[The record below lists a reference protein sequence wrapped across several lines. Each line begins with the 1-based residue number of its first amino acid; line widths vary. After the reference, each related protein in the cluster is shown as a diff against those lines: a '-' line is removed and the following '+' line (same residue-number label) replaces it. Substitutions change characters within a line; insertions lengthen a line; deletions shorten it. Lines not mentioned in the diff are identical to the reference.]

1 MCVLSCGAQM
11 EVRKDRLSVSFNYMN
26 QVTSVIAWC
35 IEKCS
40 LWNVVLLDYIQT
52 GDQNLQRCWYLKKI
66 AFFLINSLKAHGGI
80 CSLPCLLWCIS
91 RGDHSA
97 CVRHWL
103 AYPAFIPLCVGK
115 TRGNILSGKD
125 NHVYK
130 YLSSVSLLFDFE
142 AIVYKI
148 YLAKYNSYTF

>member
-1 MCVLSCGAQM
+1 MVHLQGRPQCLCKALIG
-11 EVRKDRLSVSFNYMN
+11 VSSIYSF
-26 QVTSVIAWC
+26 V
-35 IEKCS
+35 
-40 LWNVVLLDYIQT
+40 
-52 GDQNLQRCWYLKKI
+52 
-66 AFFLINSLKAHGGI
+66 
-80 CSLPCLLWCIS
+80 
-91 RGDHSA
+91 
-97 CVRHWL
+97 
-103 AYPAFIPLCVGK
+103 CVGK